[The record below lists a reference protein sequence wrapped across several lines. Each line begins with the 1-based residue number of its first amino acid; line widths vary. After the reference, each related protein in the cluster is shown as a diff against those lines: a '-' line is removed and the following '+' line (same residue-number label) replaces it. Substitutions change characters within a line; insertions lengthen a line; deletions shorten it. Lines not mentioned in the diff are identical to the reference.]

1 MSLIGSRK
9 SFAPARQIQ
18 QTTDDRRPTT
28 LFLAGLLQSVAL
40 CKTVESKASHS
51 GWQFDSSYSRD
62 KVEFILAAG
71 RGARFES
78 PGVFGFFWLK
88 AES

>member
-9 SFAPARQIQ
+9 SFAAARETW
-18 QTTDDRRPTT
+18 QTTNDRRPTT

-51 GWQFDSSYSRD
+51 RWQFDSSYSRD
-62 KVEFILAAG
+62 KVEFILG
-71 RGARFES
+71 S
-78 PGVFGFFWLK
+78 QQSDFGFGGPVFAGLFL
-88 AES
+88 AEG